1 MMTSAIVSLSLA
13 IRSILSNKV
22 RASLTM
28 LGIIIGVAAVIC
40 LVSLGKGV
48 TAMITNEI
56 EDLGSNLIFIEP
68 GVSTEQGALVSA
80 GELTYED
87 AEAIAAA
94 NLPSVEQVAPV
105 TSSRAQVI
113 AGDKNVNVT
122 IIGTIPE
129 SIQVSSDKI
138 DEGRYITDRD
148 VETRAMVCVL
158 GSKVANDLFKDI
170 DPVGQTMRVNSRTF
184 TVIGV
189 MQSNGGLMS
198 SDNSVFIPITTAI
211 YRFGME
217 STSTGDHKV
226 SYIVVKAT
234 NEDDVDAASEQ
245 ITTLLR
251 ERHHIPTGEEDDFT
265 VTSQKKILTS
275 LTMITG
281 ALTLFLGAIAGIAL
295 LVGGIGIM
303 NIMLVSVTERTREI
317 GIRKAVGAK
326 RRDILMQ
333 FLIEAITLSLIGA
346 MIGVLCGW
354 GLAKLVSSIG
364 ISLQGLTLTTVI
376 TPDVVLLAVGVA
388 AAIGIFFGSWPAMRA
403 ARLNPIEALRHI

>member
-1 MMTSAIVSLSLA
+1 MMTSVLVNLSLA

-28 LGIIIGVAAVIC
+28 LGIIVGVAAVIC
-40 LVSLGKGV
+40 LVSLGKGL
-48 TAMITNEI
+48 TATITNQI
-56 EDLGSNLIFIEP
+56 EGLGSNLIFVEP
-68 GVSTEQGALVSA
+68 GVPPEHGPLGST

-87 AEAIAAA
+87 AEAIAGAS
-94 NLPSVEQVAPV
+94 LSSVEQIAPV
-105 TSSRAQVI
+105 TSSIAQVI
-113 AGDKNVNVT
+113 AGDKNVNIT
-122 IIGTIPE
+122 ILGTIPE
-129 SIQVSSDKI
+129 SIQISSDKV
-138 DEGRYITDRD
+138 DEGQYISERD
-148 VETRAMVCVL
+148 VEARAMVCVL

-170 DPVGQTMRVNSRTF
+170 DPIGQTMRINSRTF

-198 SDNSVFIPITTAI
+198 SDNSVFVPITTAI

-217 STSTGDHKV
+217 GTSTGEHKV
-226 SYIVVKAT
+226 AYIVIKAT
-234 NEDDVDAASEQ
+234 SENDIDSASEQ

-251 ERHHIPTGEEDDFT
+251 ERHHITTGKADDFT
-265 VTSQKKILTS
+265 VTSQKKILSSFTI
-275 LTMITG
+275 ITTE
-281 ALTLFLGAIAGIAL
+281 LTLFLGAIAGIAL

-333 FLIEAITLSLIGA
+333 FLIEAITISLIGA

-354 GLAKLVSSIG
+354 GLAELVSSIG
-364 ISLQGLTLTTVI
+364 ISLRELKLTAVI
-376 TPDVVLLAVGVA
+376 TPDVVLLAAGVA
-388 AAIGIFFGSWPAMRA
+388 VAIGIFFGSWPAMRA